1 MGGKW
6 LRVWRTAVKFVS
18 DFNYINT
25 CRHCPVRSRPL
36 GNMETK
42 FKIMTVV
49 ICFRSCSLTTAAKKL
64 LNK

>member
-6 LRVWRTAVKFVS
+6 LRVWGTAVKFVS

-42 FKIMTVV
+42 LK
-49 ICFRSCSLTTAAKKL
+49 
-64 LNK
+64 